1 MRPRKNLIPLTLDS
15 LTALMIP
22 GKSYTAAKLS
32 CIFDASPAAIH
43 GLLTTLEAAGNLT
56 SSSADCGR
64 KKDLREERRIY
75 WVPAEARIDVAQ
87 RRLGP
92 AEVSGELTGYD
103 LGRFQRL
110 AMTSRR

>member
-1 MRPRKNLIPLTLDS
+1 MRPRKERLPLTLDS

-43 GLLTTLEAAGNLT
+43 GLLTTLEAAGKLT
-56 SSSADCGR
+56 SSTVYCGR
-64 KKDLREERRIY
+64 TKDLREDRRIY
-75 WVPAEARIDVAQ
+75 SIPANTRADVAQ
-87 RRLGP
+87 RRTGP
-92 AEVSGELTGYD
+92 AEMPGELQNYD

-110 AMTSRR
+110 AMASRR